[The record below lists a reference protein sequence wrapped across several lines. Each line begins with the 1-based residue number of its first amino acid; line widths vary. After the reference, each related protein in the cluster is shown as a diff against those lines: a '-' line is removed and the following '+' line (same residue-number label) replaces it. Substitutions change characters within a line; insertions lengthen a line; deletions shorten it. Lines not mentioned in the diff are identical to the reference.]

1 MAGIFADVLSQD
13 RIGID
18 DNFFDLGG
26 NSLVATQV
34 VARIGAAFGT
44 QIGVRA
50 LFETPTVAGIAA
62 RAENAAPAD
71 ASRPPL
77 VAQQLPERVPLS
89 LAQQRMWF
97 INQFDPTVPTYNL
110 PFVVRMRGTVDLDAL
125 ASALLDVIE
134 RQQSLRTIFPE
145 SGDGGYQQ
153 VVPVDQVD
161 LGIAV
166 QPIDEAELYGALAEF
181 AARGFDVTFELPI
194 RMR

>member
-1 MAGIFADVLSQD
+1 
-13 RIGID
+13 
-18 DNFFDLGG
+18 
-26 NSLVATQV
+26 
-34 VARIGAAFGT
+34 
-44 QIGVRA
+44 
-50 LFETPTVAGIAA
+50 
-62 RAENAAPAD
+62 
-71 ASRPPL
+71 
-77 VAQQLPERVPLS
+77 ERVPLS

-110 PFVVRMRGTVDLDAL
+110 PFVVRMRGQVDLDAL

-166 QPIDEAELYGALAEF
+166 QP
-181 AARGFDVTFELPI
+181 
-194 RMR
+194 